1 MSERCKAMVATSLGR
16 YSGYPCQKRAKANGY
31 CGNHDPEALERR
43 IKNAH
48 AGRVKERAEYLTAL
62 KLAAYRAGVEAAAKA
77 CEAEA
82 DNARARLAQS
92 KIEQETMSC
101 HERVDSYEYD
111 NRVSA
116 CITTHECDAANIR
129 ALPDPTPEQME
140 KIK

>member
-1 MSERCKAMVATSLGR
+1 VSERCKAMVATSLGR
-16 YSGYPCQKRAKANGY
+16 YSGYPCQKRAKSNGY

-62 KLAAYRAGVEAAAKA
+62 KLAAYRAGVEAAARI
-77 CEAEA
+77 A
-82 DNARARLAQS
+82 DNYS
-92 KIEQETMSC
+92 DCEQDS
-101 HERVDSYEYD
+101 VDGSHRPNDSMIVRDE
-111 NRVSA
+111 
-116 CITTHECDAANIR
+116 IR